1 MAFKLACIQ
10 ITSGEDIA
18 ANIAA
23 AARLIRDAKA
33 AGAEIVATPEN
44 TAIMAARGETT
55 VAAAAPEEA
64 HPVLAAYRALAEE
77 TELWILLGSIGVR
90 LPDERRIAN
99 RSLLITP
106 KGAVAARYDKIHMF
120 DVDLGTGERY
130 EESRRYRPGAAAR
143 LVPLPWGLLGMT
155 VCYDLRFPQLYRA
168 LAKGGAQFLS
178 IPSAFT
184 RPTGAA
190 HWHVLMRA
198 RAIETG
204 CFVFAP
210 AQCGVHPGE
219 RKTYGHS
226 LIVDPWGEVLADGG
240 EAPGF
245 VIAEIDTAKVAEA
258 RRRIPSL
265 GHDRPFTLDRAADKA
280 AE

>member
-90 LPDERRIAN
+90 LPDGAARRPSPLP
-99 RSLLITP
+99 R
-106 KGAVAARYDKIHMF
+106 AVA
-120 DVDLGTGERY
+120 G
-130 EESRRYRPGAAAR
+130 R
-143 LVPLPWGLLGMT
+143 LPFRPLPPPHRQPRRLLRPLPLLNRRQSPPG
-155 VCYDLRFPQLYRA
+155 RPA
-168 LAKGGAQFLS
+168 
-178 IPSAFT
+178 PT
-184 RPTGAA
+184 RG
-190 HWHVLMRA
+190 
-198 RAIETG
+198 
-204 CFVFAP
+204 
-210 AQCGVHPGE
+210 
-219 RKTYGHS
+219 
-226 LIVDPWGEVLADGG
+226 
-240 EAPGF
+240 
-245 VIAEIDTAKVAEA
+245 
-258 RRRIPSL
+258 
-265 GHDRPFTLDRAADKA
+265 
-280 AE
+280 